1 VTYASPIDT
10 FNPALDTQGLAA
22 PDVNAPLFTLDNP
35 PALLAQ
41 ARPPSRGQSWTDIL
55 GSVGSAALP
64 DAIVYSNAALLAPA
78 NAKSFVLVNPLA
90 GGYTH
95 FISHPQNTVNVGGVP
110 FGRVEAVHYNTNG
123 TGTRREDGFGRSWKL
138 GSGQNQVTV
147 FINGRLGDTNLNNA
161 SNGASV
167 NFGFF
172 GSPAALRQLVDQLP
186 AGGRAGKV
194 KEAIE
199 ALLATAS
206 AGGQQLGLAWRG
218 TLQLNRDTGQLDLNV
233 SGVRIPLAD
242 LQAALQDVNAIN
254 YGNKPIARV
263 NNEEAYLNG
272 ANPFQRAD
280 DTRVPGGPYVN
291 HGDPVAAIAGD
302 ILALQDRLDQ
312 LDGLGSP
319 NIRTN
324 DQARRFLEGAIG
336 RSTWL
341 SPEER
346 RRQGN
351 ISGIEDIPVSERA
364 MAPEDRAKLQ
374 GLLVQLH
381 RYGLYFGSPTIE
393 AAARSAASLAPTQGT
408 PEDRAFV
415 RDVFQGKFRHASLDG
430 YDAGDL
436 ARDITLGLN
445 RWTAA
450 LSILDAGGTARDDI
464 MLDQSRNRLEGFQ
477 QRMNREGGTLA
488 ALNLRLPAGVSAADA
503 EALATSMLA
512 SELAPQVR
520 AAGRE
525 LSAQSLYE
533 QFQRLGAAQRSA
545 LAREIQ
551 GELDQRGSGQVRR
564 SGERRVIDG
573 VAVVG
578 GVSRVEDVGGVNRS
592 TGQALQGT
600 LMWGRSENGTPVFWL
615 QGRSTNYVLRDGSG
629 ALVTNQADAEARARE
644 LIRNGGATDLRPLDV
659 RYVTPAA
666 TTPSPSSNNRTIGGI
681 EITGTPSR
689 VEAVGGINRHTG
701 QALQGDLMW
710 ARQPGGELVFW
721 LQGRGTNYVL
731 RDAGGALITNQADAE
746 VRARELIS
754 NGGATDLRPLPAQF
768 R

>member
-1 VTYASPIDT
+1 MTTAISPYDPLAEL
-10 FNPALDTQGLAA
+10 PAF
-22 PDVNAPLFTLDNP
+22 APLQFDPIETQP
-35 PALLAQ
+35 SATLLAQ
-41 ARPPSRGQSWTDIL
+41 ANTGNRGQSWTDIL

-78 NAKSFVLVNPLA
+78 NAKSFALLNPLT

-110 FGRVEAVHYNTNG
+110 FGRVEAIHYNLNG
-123 TGTRREDGFGRSWKL
+123 TGTRREDGYGRSWKL

-172 GSPAALRQLVDQLP
+172 GSPAALRQLVDRLP
-186 AGGRAGKV
+186 SGGRAGKV

-280 DTRVPGGPYVN
+280 DTRVTGGPYVN
-291 HGDPVAAIAGD
+291 HGDPVAAISGD
-302 ILALQDRLDQ
+302 ILTLQDRLDRI
-312 LDGLGSP
+312 DGLSTA

-324 DQARRFLEGAIG
+324 DQARLFLEGAID
-336 RSTWL
+336 RSTWI

-346 RRQGN
+346 RQYGDY
-351 ISGIEDIPVSERA
+351 SGIEDVPVSERA

-381 RYGLYFGSPTIE
+381 RYGLYFGSAKIE
-393 AAARSAASLAPTQGT
+393 AAARSAAAISATPVTAPD
-408 PEDRAFV
+408 DREFV
-415 RDVFQGKFRHASLDG
+415 RDVFQGKYRYASLDG

-450 LSILDAGGTARDDI
+450 ISILDAGETVRDDI
-464 MLDQSRNRLEGFQ
+464 IMDQGRNTTEGFQ

-488 ALNLRLPAGVSAADA
+488 ALNLRVPAGVTTADA
-503 EALATSMLA
+503 EAIATGMLR
-512 SELAPQVR
+512 SELLSQVQGS
-520 AAGRE
+520 GRE
-525 LSAQSLYE
+525 VNAQSLYE

-545 LAREIQ
+545 IAREIQ
-551 GELDQRGSGQVRR
+551 GELDLRGSGQQRR
-564 SGERRVIDG
+564 SGDRRVIDG
-573 VAVVG
+573 VTVVG
-578 GVSRVEDVGGVNRS
+578 DVSRVEDVGGVNRN

-600 LMWGRSENGTPVFWL
+600 LMWGRSESGNPVFWL
-615 QGRSTNYVLRDGSG
+615 QGRSTNYVLRDQGD
-629 ALVTNQADAEARARE
+629 ALITNQVEAEARARE

-659 RYVTPAA
+659 RYVTPSAA
-666 TTPSPSSNNRTIGGI
+666 TPPPTAGSGNRTISGI
-681 EITGTPSR
+681 EITGTPTRIESI
-689 VEAVGGINRHTG
+689 GGINRSTG
-701 QALQGDLMW
+701 EALQGDLMW
-710 ARQPGGELVFW
+710 ARRPGGELVFW
-721 LQGRGTNYVL
+721 LQGRGTNYLLRGADGVL
-731 RDAGGALITNQADAE
+731 VTNAFEAE
-746 VRARELIS
+746 QRARELIS